1 MTPQEPTSMTTPL
14 DHLLL
19 NDRGIAFDPASGET
33 YRLIGPAVQLV
44 RLLQHGADE
53 AALLDYLL
61 NEYDVDAA
69 TARRD
74 LDVFLGT
81 LAQMKLLEKAS

>member
-1 MTPQEPTSMTTPL
+1 MTMILEN
-14 DHLLL
+14 LLL

-33 YRLIGPAVQLV
+33 YRLIGPAVHLV
-44 RLLQHGADE
+44 RLLQKGADDDTLLQY
-53 AALLDYLL
+53 LLD
-61 NEYDVDAA
+61 EYDVDES

-81 LAQMKLLEKAS
+81 LEQMKLWEAAS

>member
-1 MTPQEPTSMTTPL
+1 MTTAL
-14 DHLLL
+14 ENLLL

-33 YRLIGPAVQLV
+33 YRLVGPAVQLV
-44 RLLQHGADE
+44 RLLQKGADDD
-53 AALLDYLL
+53 ALLQYLL
-61 NEYDVDAA
+61 NEYDVDES

-81 LAQMKLLEKAS
+81 LEEMKLRGTIS

>member
-1 MTPQEPTSMTTPL
+1 MATILEN
-14 DHLLL
+14 LLL

-33 YRLIGPAVQLV
+33 YRLVGPAVQLV
-44 RLLQHGADE
+44 RLLQKGADDAE
-53 AALLDYLL
+53 LLQFLL
-61 NEYDVDAA
+61 TEYDVDES

-81 LAQMKLLEKAS
+81 LEQMKLWEAAP

>member
-1 MTPQEPTSMTTPL
+1 MITMTTTL
-14 DHLLL
+14 ENLLL
-19 NDRGIAFDPASGET
+19 NDRGIAFDPASGDT

-44 RLLQHGADE
+44 RLLQKGNDDD
-53 AALLDYLL
+53 ALLRYLL
-61 NEYDVDAA
+61 EEYDVDES

-81 LAQMKLLEKAS
+81 LEQMKLWEAAP

>member
-1 MTPQEPTSMTTPL
+1 MTTTL
-14 DHLLL
+14 DNLLL

-44 RLLQHGADE
+44 RLLQKGADDE
-53 AALLDYLL
+53 ALLQYLL
-61 NEYDVDAA
+61 NEYEVDEA

-74 LDVFLGT
+74 LEVFLGT
-81 LAQMKLLEKAS
+81 LGQMKLLEPKS